1 MPPTASSLFL
11 SVYTPSSLTSI
22 GIDILGNWQDSHLG
36 GLTVV
41 TEAIIA
47 IKVELKAFYQNK
59 NKELGEFSEMSSW
72 RFISQKQMLCKKC
85 HVFLKGAE
93 NCLFMYERQM
103 L

>member
-1 MPPTASSLFL
+1 MPPTASSQFL

-22 GIDILGNWQDSHLG
+22 GIGILGNWQDSHIG

-41 TEAIIA
+41 TEAITTR
-47 IKVELKAFYQNK
+47 KVELKAFYQNK

-72 RFISQKQMLCKKC
+72 RFLSQKQMLFKKC
-85 HVFLKGAE
+85 HVFLKVSE
-93 NCLFMYERQM
+93 NCLFMCERQM